1 MWHNVVQGSPEW
13 LALRRG
19 RFTGSKVHE
28 LIVKK
33 AWNGDCD
40 NLLTKGGKTYVRKSL
55 CLSEQ
60 NTYESDAMI
69 RGSQLEPHARL
80 RFELQHNIKVQ
91 NTGFYAYEN
100 WLGFSSDGL
109 TFEDNGR
116 KGVAEI
122 KCPLEQKHLLYCTCR
137 TWQDVLKVSPLLCW
151 EMCLPLLLLPKL
163 DVCWFVS
170 YYPEYIGT
178 ERSHLALFALC
189 LERNNNLLTILADS
203 LIRAKIYRD
212 GLVKKLGL

>member
-1 MWHNVVQGSPEW
+1 MGVFNGWHNVVQGSPEW

-28 LIVKK
+28 LIVKT
-33 AWNGDCD
+33 AWNGDYD
-40 NLLTKGGKTYVRKSL
+40 NLLTKGGKTYTRKSL

-116 KGVAEI
+116 KGVLEI
-122 KCPLEQKHLLYCTCR
+122 KCPEEKKH
-137 TWQDVLKVSPLLCW
+137 
-151 EMCLPLLLLPKL
+151 
-163 DVCWFVS
+163 
-170 YYPEYIGT
+170 
-178 ERSHLALFALC
+178 
-189 LERNNNLLTILADS
+189 
-203 LIRAKIYRD
+203 
-212 GLVKKLGL
+212 